1 MEWDAIVIGSGIGGL
16 TAAAALARCDKRVLV
31 LEQHFVLGGM
41 TQTFERQG
49 FRFATGLHYIG
60 GVGPQPGGAGSFG
73 RLLGW
78 LGDGTLKFAP
88 LPTHFDTVRL
98 SDPAQPGGEF
108 SFSFGAPESDNIA
121 RLKALFPDE
130 AEALD
135 RYAQDFKQATRAA
148 RQMFALHG
156 LPKPVGTVVGWI
168 KGGGMRDAAQRTL
181 AQALADIRN
190 PTLRQLLAARGGDYG
205 LPPAEAPLMLHAAV
219 MGSYTHG
226 AWYPEGGPQRFAES
240 LGATVRAAGGELR
253 TSAAVAGI
261 EMERGKACGVRL
273 QPRVRS
279 SAPQPSSRPWAPPTP
294 PALCRATPHRAGRQ
308 RSPPSSPAAP
318 TWRCSWA
325 SRATSAAPASTARTT
340 GSMKLRPGPTRW
352 TGTDPTETDA
362 PSVFVSFGSVNDPAH
377 SGGFTAE
384 LLAPC
389 GWEVFERWKD
399 SHLGARPED
408 YEATKSW
415 IEQRLLAQFK
425 RLFPALAERVVFHEL
440 ATPLSHAAYANAPAR
455 RDVRPAH
462 DGRAPAR
469 PRPACA
475 HPCARPVPG
484 RAGRGQH
491 GHPGRG
497 HGRLHGG
504 GVDRA
509 EAVEADVAL
518 RPAP

>member
-88 LPTHFDTVRL
+88 LPDHFDTVRL
-98 SDPAQPGGEF
+98 RDATQPGGEF
-108 SFSFGAPESDNIA
+108 SFTFGAPESDNIA
-121 RLKALFPDE
+121 RLKALFPEEVDG
-130 AEALD
+130 LD
-135 RYAQDFKQATRAA
+135 RYARDFKQATRAA

-156 LPKPVGTVVGWI
+156 LPKPVASIMGWL

-181 AQALADIRN
+181 AQALADIGN
-190 PTLRQLLAARGGDYG
+190 PTLRQLLGARGGDYG
-205 LPPAEAPLMLHAAV
+205 LPPAEAPLMLHATV

-226 AWYPEGGPQRFAES
+226 AWYPVGGPQRFAES

-261 EMERGKACGVRL
+261 QMERGRACGVRL
-273 QPRVRS
+273 LSGGIERAPAIVSAMGAPNTAAALPRDAAPGWQAEIGQFKPSGTYVALFLGFEGAIRS
-279 SAPQPSSRPWAPPTP
+279 
-294 PALCRATPHRAGRQ
+294 AGIDGANHWIYE
-308 RSPPSSPAAP
+308 SPA
-318 TWRCSWA
+318 
-325 SRATSAAPASTARTT
+325 
-340 GSMKLRPGPTRW
+340 GPDALDW
-352 TGTDPTETDA
+352 NDPTETDA
-362 PSVFVSFGSVNDPAH
+362 PSLFVSFGSVNDPAH
-377 SGGFTAE
+377 TGGFTAE

-389 GWEVFERWKD
+389 AWEVFERWKD

-415 IEQRLLAQFK
+415 IEQRLLAQFR
-425 RLFPALAERVVFHEL
+425 RLFPALADRVVFHEL
-440 ATPLSHAAYANAPAR
+440 ATPLSHAAYANAPRGAMYGLR
-455 RDVRPAH
+455 MTAERLLDPALHVRT
-462 DGRAPAR
+462 
-469 PRPACA
+469 
-475 HPCARPVPG
+475 PVPG
-484 RAGRGQH
+484 LFLAGQ
-491 GHPGRG
+491 
-497 HGRLHGG
+497 
-504 GVDRA
+504 
-509 EAVEADVAL
+509 DVASL
-518 RPAP
+518 GIQGAAMGGFMAAASIEPRLWKQMSR